1 MTEESN
7 RGQSDEND
15 PSSSSQWG
23 KKGWKEED
31 RVSVSHA
38 YYQQVSCVSGASLV
52 AQMESEPE
60 SACNAGDPSSI
71 LGRIDRL
78 IGILEKK
85 REWEKVLQEII
96 VSYFPNLLKY
106 KNLQVLKAQ
115 KTPNRITIK
124 KTMSRHSIIKTAESQ
139 KYREKFESSLRKTT
153 KYIQG
158 NIKGRKDLN
167 ELCLTGEDG
176 GQEPRKDIALTN
188 VSERSSEGLYYT
200 RTVVWLLRG
209 VRRFCDP
216 TACSQWGSSVYG
228 ISQASF
234 MEWVAISFSRVS
246 SWPLGQQILYHWA
259 KEALTLYIYTHTYT
273 RTYIYIIHKIP

>member
-1 MTEESN
+1 M
-7 RGQSDEND
+7 
-15 PSSSSQWG
+15 
-23 KKGWKEED
+23 
-31 RVSVSHA
+31 SHA

-78 IGILEKK
+78 IGIQEKK

-216 TACSQWGSSVYG
+216 TACSQ
-228 ISQASF
+228 
-234 MEWVAISFSRVS
+234 
-246 SWPLGQQILYHWA
+246 
-259 KEALTLYIYTHTYT
+259 
-273 RTYIYIIHKIP
+273 